1 MLRGLR
7 FKANKNKEN
16 KENNTNCI
24 YMGIENVG
32 WCT

>member
-7 FKANKNKEN
+7 FKANKNKENKEN

-32 WCT
+32 